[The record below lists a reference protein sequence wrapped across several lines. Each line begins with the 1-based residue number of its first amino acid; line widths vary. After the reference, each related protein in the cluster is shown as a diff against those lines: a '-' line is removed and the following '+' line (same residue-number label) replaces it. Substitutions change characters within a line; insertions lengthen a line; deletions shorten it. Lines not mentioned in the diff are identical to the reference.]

1 MSDNK
6 HVKTLAN
13 SGTLTGLAAG
23 IRWDAK
29 KEETKKDQ
37 MKTKKQAERISIQ

>member
-1 MSDNK
+1 MPDNK
-6 HVKTLAN
+6 QVKTLAN

-29 KEETKKDQ
+29 KVIKKTRSYDP
-37 MKTKKQAERISIQ
+37 ESSSLS